1 MLQEFFRTEL
11 VALLAASRADAAFAA
26 DLLAYADGR
35 ATSRVIVLR
44 AAPRLKVLR
53 VLAQLLDA
61 EPALAPTSVQID
73 AVSGCSDFRGSLAVH
88 TADGVRRWRFRWD
101 CRWRAE
107 QAGWYTPWGLPDQA
121 RAADELNWRCFATWA
136 PVESE
141 GAASAVEQDA

>member
-1 MLQEFFRTEL
+1 MLPMLQEFFRTEL

-61 EPALAPTSVQID
+61 EP
-73 AVSGCSDFRGSLAVH
+73 
-88 TADGVRRWRFRWD
+88 
-101 CRWRAE
+101 
-107 QAGWYTPWGLPDQA
+107 
-121 RAADELNWRCFATWA
+121 
-136 PVESE
+136 
-141 GAASAVEQDA
+141 